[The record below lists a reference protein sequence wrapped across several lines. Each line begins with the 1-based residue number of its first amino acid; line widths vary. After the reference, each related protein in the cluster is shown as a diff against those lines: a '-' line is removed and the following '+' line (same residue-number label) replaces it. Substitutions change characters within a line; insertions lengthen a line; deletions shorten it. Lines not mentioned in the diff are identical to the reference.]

1 MEREIFWGKGYTL
14 RTRIL
19 LHLFFWL
26 FVSTLYYLIYER
38 MVGAYFWIFALKDLI
53 VTASLFYT
61 ASWIMPNS
69 VSHGKIILYLL
80 FILLS
85 YFWWVTMTYLD
96 CKIVDYMMHTSEKN
110 IYSYFKFFLEDGYF
124 GLFKLNKTSD
134 LILGFTFLVLLP
146 LTPKLSKVIFDRAHR
161 LPILER
167 NKMGLEWDNISLEK
181 DKLSFERDNL
191 QLELNILKSHIS
203 SHFVLNTLN
212 NIYRMAEIQDINTA
226 KAILSLSNLLRHN
239 TVPNKR

>member
-1 MEREIFWGKGYTL
+1 
-14 RTRIL
+14 
-19 LHLFFWL
+19 
-26 FVSTLYYLIYER
+26 
-38 MVGAYFWIFALKDLI
+38 
-53 VTASLFYT
+53 
-61 ASWIMPNS
+61 
-69 VSHGKIILYLL
+69 
-80 FILLS
+80 
-85 YFWWVTMTYLD
+85 
-96 CKIVDYMMHTSEKN
+96 MMHTSEKN